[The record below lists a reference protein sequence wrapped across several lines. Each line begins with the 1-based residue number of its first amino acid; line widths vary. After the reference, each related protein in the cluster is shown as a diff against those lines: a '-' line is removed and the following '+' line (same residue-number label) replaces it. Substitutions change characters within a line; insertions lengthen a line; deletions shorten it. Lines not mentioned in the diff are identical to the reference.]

1 MYNFV
6 IQVNQVNG
14 VIHMIEKPK
23 KNYLDDIINSIGNY
37 VSKEKEEELR
47 EKISMSIKAKIFS
60 SEVEDCLNSRDF
72 SHVGLLDNSSDD
84 RAFMFSTI
92 FPIFVKVREAT
103 FRLYKHKV
111 EIMLSDNM
119 KDRFIYI
126 FSDGRLTSG
135 EFKCYKLYEEEYVY
149 IIKRI
154 IESIPKFELALKEE
168 VDNLDAE
175 VDEVDKKKD
184 TSKVQIDKARENY
197 KSIMDM
203 LK

>member
-1 MYNFV
+1 
-6 IQVNQVNG
+6 
-14 VIHMIEKPK
+14 MIEKPK
-23 KNYLDDIINSIGNY
+23 KNYIEDIISSIGNY

-47 EKISMSIKAKIFS
+47 EKVSMSIKVKIFS

-84 RAFMFSTI
+84 KTFMFSTI
-92 FPIFVKVREAT
+92 FPIFVKDREAT

-111 EIMLSDNM
+111 EIMLSDSM

-135 EFKCYKLYEEEYVY
+135 EFKCYKLYEDEYVY
-149 IIKRI
+149 IVKRI
-154 IESIPKFELALKEE
+154 IENIPKFEAALKEE
-168 VDNLDAE
+168 IDNLDSE
-175 VDEVDKKKD
+175 IDEVHKKKD
-184 TSKVQIDKARENY
+184 TSKIQIDKAKGNY
-197 KSIMDM
+197 KLLLDM